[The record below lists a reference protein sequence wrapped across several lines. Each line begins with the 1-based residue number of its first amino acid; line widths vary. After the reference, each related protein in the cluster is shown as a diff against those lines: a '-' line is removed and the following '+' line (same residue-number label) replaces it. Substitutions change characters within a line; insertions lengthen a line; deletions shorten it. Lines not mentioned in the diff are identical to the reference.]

1 MRALIQRVK
10 KGSVK
15 IDGKLFS
22 SIGSGFVIL
31 LGIFTTDNES
41 NINKLLPK
49 ILNLRVMDDEKGV
62 MNKSIIETQ
71 GEILVVSQF
80 TLCADTSRGRRPSY
94 INAMKP
100 IEAEKLY
107 KVFVN
112 KLNDYG
118 LYIQTGKFGALMEG
132 EIVNDGPTTILL
144 ES

>member
-10 KGSVK
+10 KGSVT

-22 SIGSGFVIL
+22 SIGPGFVIL

-41 NINKLLPK
+41 DINKLLPK

-71 GEILVVSQF
+71 GEILIVSQF
-80 TLCADTSRGRRPSY
+80 TLCADTRKGRRPSY
-94 INAMKP
+94 IDAMKP
-100 IEAEKLY
+100 TEAEKLY
-107 KVFVN
+107 QIFVN
-112 KLNDYG
+112 KLNDSG
-118 LYIQTGKFGALMEG
+118 LKIQTGKFGELMEV
-132 EIVNDGPTTILL
+132 EIINDGPTTILL